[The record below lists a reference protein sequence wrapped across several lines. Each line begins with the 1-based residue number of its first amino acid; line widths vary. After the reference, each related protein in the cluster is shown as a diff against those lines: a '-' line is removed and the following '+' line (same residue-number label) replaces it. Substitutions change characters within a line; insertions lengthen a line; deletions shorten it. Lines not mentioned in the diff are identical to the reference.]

1 MSTENFWNYVR
12 SFKGEASLKDVFARY
27 SSETELGTLEERVLW
42 ACVNRDVEDLFVRSA
57 DTIIKPDGTIVVES
71 PDTGSHRT
79 NGEEIQDSTL
89 DNKTPESTLSHTTE
103 PNTGD
108 TETNID
114 SDLPN
119 LSPNSGNS
127 PDLVQ
132 KSESNKSTIFN
143 RLNEKN

>member
-71 PDTGSHRT
+71 PDTGSHQT
-79 NGEEIQDSTL
+79 NGKEIQDSTL
-89 DNKTPESTLSHTTE
+89 DKTTE
-103 PNTGD
+103 SSPSHITETETGS
-108 TETNID
+108 TETNTN

-127 PDLVQ
+127 SDLVQ

>member
-27 SSETELGTLEERVLW
+27 SSETELGTLEEKVLW

-71 PDTGSHRT
+71 PDTSSHKT

-89 DNKTPESTLSHTTE
+89 DKTTE
-103 PNTGD
+103 SSPSHITETETGS
-108 TETNID
+108 TETNTN

-127 PDLVQ
+127 SDLVQ

>member
-71 PDTGSHRT
+71 PDTGSHQT

-89 DNKTPESTLSHTTE
+89 DKTTE
-103 PNTGD
+103 SSPSHITEPETGS
-108 TETNID
+108 TETNTN